1 MKLEVANMKVA
12 GFGEIMLRLST
23 DVGKMI
29 LQSDRFNVNYGGG
42 EANVLISLSHFGI
55 DTKMITSVSNDDIG
69 KSILRYLR
77 SYDIDTEF
85 VTLSDHRTG
94 IYYLQVGSGIR
105 SSKVIYD
112 RDNSAFCNM
121 KVGDIDI
128 AKALEDVDV
137 FYFSGITLALSNDLR
152 ELLMQMLTYC
162 KEHNIM
168 VSYDSN
174 YRAKLWS
181 LEEAREATLKVLPY
195 VDILSAGILDAEN
208 ILLMNCE
215 LEDNHEKLKYYY
227 DEITKTYPN
236 IKHIFSSHRDIESSS
251 VNKLQCNYYT
261 DGILYLSNKINIDS
275 IVDRVGGGD
284 ALSAGIIYSIINN
297 KDPKYV
303 CEFATCASALK
314 HSILGDA
321 NLVELSDVERLM
333 YEGVGK
339 IAR

>member
-1 MKLEVANMKVA
+1 MKVA

-112 RDNSAFCNM
+112 RNNSAFCNM

-137 FYFSGITLALSNDLR
+137 FHFSGITLALSNDLR

-303 CEFATCASALK
+303 CEFATCTSALK

>member
-1 MKLEVANMKVA
+1 MKVA

-137 FYFSGITLALSNDLR
+137 FHFSGITLALSNDRR
-152 ELLMQMLTYC
+152 ELLMQMLAYC

>member
-1 MKLEVANMKVA
+1 MKVA

-121 KVGDIDI
+121 KIVDIDI

-137 FYFSGITLALSNDLR
+137 FHFSGITLALSNDLR
-152 ELLMQMLTYC
+152 ELLMQMLAYC

-208 ILLMNCE
+208 RLLMNCE

>member
-1 MKLEVANMKVA
+1 MKVA

-85 VTLSDHRTG
+85 VTLSEHRTG

-121 KVGDIDI
+121 KIVDIDI

-137 FYFSGITLALSNDLR
+137 FHFSGITLALSNDLR
-152 ELLMQMLTYC
+152 ELLMQMLAYC

>member
-1 MKLEVANMKVA
+1 MKVA

-121 KVGDIDI
+121 KIVDIDI

-137 FYFSGITLALSNDLR
+137 FHFSGITLALSNDLR
-152 ELLMQMLTYC
+152 ELLMKMLTYC

>member
-112 RDNSAFCNM
+112 RNNSAFCNM

-128 AKALEDVDV
+128 ANALEDVDV
-137 FYFSGITLALSNDLR
+137 FHFSGITLALSNDLR

>member
-1 MKLEVANMKVA
+1 MKVA

-121 KVGDIDI
+121 KIVDIDI

-137 FYFSGITLALSNDLR
+137 FHFSGITLALSNDLR
-152 ELLMQMLTYC
+152 ELLMQMLAYC

-333 YEGVGK
+333 YEVVGK

>member
-1 MKLEVANMKVA
+1 MKVA

-137 FYFSGITLALSNDLR
+137 FHFSGITLALSNDLR
-152 ELLMQMLTYC
+152 DLLMQMLAYC

>member
-1 MKLEVANMKVA
+1 MKVA

-137 FYFSGITLALSNDLR
+137 FHFSGITLALSNDLR
-152 ELLMQMLTYC
+152 ELLMQMLAYC

-195 VDILSAGILDAEN
+195 VDILSAWILDAEN

>member
-1 MKLEVANMKVA
+1 MKVA

-137 FYFSGITLALSNDLR
+137 FHFSGITLALSNDLR
-152 ELLMQMLTYC
+152 ELLMQMLAYC

-275 IVDRVGGGD
+275 IVDRVGGGH

>member
-1 MKLEVANMKVA
+1 MKVA

-23 DVGKMI
+23 DVDKMI
-29 LQSDRFNVNYGGG
+29 LQRDRFNVNYGGG

-137 FYFSGITLALSNDLR
+137 FHFSGITLALSNDLR
-152 ELLMQMLTYC
+152 ELLMQMLAYC

>member
-1 MKLEVANMKVA
+1 MKVA

-128 AKALEDVDV
+128 ANALEDVDV
-137 FYFSGITLALSNDLR
+137 FHFSGITLALSNDLR
-152 ELLMQMLTYC
+152 ELLMQMLAYC

>member
-1 MKLEVANMKVA
+1 MKVA

-23 DVGKMI
+23 DVGTMI

-77 SYDIDTEF
+77 SYDIDTKF
-85 VTLSDHRTG
+85 VTLGDHRTG
-94 IYYLQVGSGIR
+94 IYYLQVWSGIR

-137 FYFSGITLALSNDLR
+137 FHFSGITLALSNDLR
-152 ELLMQMLTYC
+152 ELLMQMLAYC

>member
-1 MKLEVANMKVA
+1 MKVA

-112 RDNSAFCNM
+112 RNNSAFCNM

-137 FYFSGITLALSNDLR
+137 FHFSGITLALSNDLR

>member
-1 MKLEVANMKVA
+1 MKVA

-137 FYFSGITLALSNDLR
+137 FHFSGITLALSNDLR
-152 ELLMQMLTYC
+152 ELLMQMLAYC

-303 CEFATCASALK
+303 CDFATCASALK

>member
-137 FYFSGITLALSNDLR
+137 FHFSGITLALSNDLR
-152 ELLMQMLTYC
+152 ELLMQMLAYC
-162 KEHNIM
+162 KENNIM

>member
-1 MKLEVANMKVA
+1 MKVA

-137 FYFSGITLALSNDLR
+137 FHFSGITLALSNDLR
-152 ELLMQMLTYC
+152 ELLMQMLAYC

-251 VNKLQCNYYT
+251 VNKLQCN
-261 DGILYLSNKINIDS
+261 
-275 IVDRVGGGD
+275 
-284 ALSAGIIYSIINN
+284 
-297 KDPKYV
+297 
-303 CEFATCASALK
+303 
-314 HSILGDA
+314 
-321 NLVELSDVERLM
+321 
-333 YEGVGK
+333 
-339 IAR
+339 

>member
-1 MKLEVANMKVA
+1 MKVA

-29 LQSDRFNVNYGGG
+29 LQSDRFNVNYGRG

-152 ELLMQMLTYC
+152 ELLMQMLAYC

>member
-1 MKLEVANMKVA
+1 MKVA

-121 KVGDIDI
+121 KVGDIEI

-152 ELLMQMLTYC
+152 ELLMQMLAYC

-314 HSILGDA
+314 HSILGDD

>member
-1 MKLEVANMKVA
+1 MKVA

-121 KVGDIDI
+121 KIVDIDI

-137 FYFSGITLALSNDLR
+137 FHFSGITLALSNDLR

-227 DEITKTYPN
+227 DEITKTYPT

>member
-1 MKLEVANMKVA
+1 MKVA

-112 RDNSAFCNM
+112 RDNSAFYNM

-137 FYFSGITLALSNDLR
+137 FHFSGITLALSNDLR
-152 ELLMQMLTYC
+152 ELLMQMLAYC

>member
-1 MKLEVANMKVA
+1 MKVA

-152 ELLMQMLTYC
+152 ELLMQMLAYC
-162 KEHNIM
+162 KEHNG
-168 VSYDSN
+168 
-174 YRAKLWS
+174 KL
-181 LEEAREATLKVLPY
+181 
-195 VDILSAGILDAEN
+195 
-208 ILLMNCE
+208 
-215 LEDNHEKLKYYY
+215 
-227 DEITKTYPN
+227 
-236 IKHIFSSHRDIESSS
+236 
-251 VNKLQCNYYT
+251 
-261 DGILYLSNKINIDS
+261 
-275 IVDRVGGGD
+275 
-284 ALSAGIIYSIINN
+284 
-297 KDPKYV
+297 
-303 CEFATCASALK
+303 
-314 HSILGDA
+314 
-321 NLVELSDVERLM
+321 
-333 YEGVGK
+333 
-339 IAR
+339 

>member
-1 MKLEVANMKVA
+1 MKVA

-94 IYYLQVGSGIR
+94 IYYLQVGRGIR

-121 KVGDIDI
+121 KIVDIDI

-137 FYFSGITLALSNDLR
+137 FHFSGITLALSNDLR
-152 ELLMQMLTYC
+152 ELLMQMLAYC

>member
-1 MKLEVANMKVA
+1 MKVA

-137 FYFSGITLALSNDLR
+137 FHFSGITLALSNDLR
-152 ELLMQMLTYC
+152 ELLMQMLAYC

-181 LEEAREATLKVLPY
+181 IEEAREATLKVLPY

>member
-152 ELLMQMLTYC
+152 ELLMQMLAYC

>member
-1 MKLEVANMKVA
+1 MKVA

-29 LQSDRFNVNYGGG
+29 LQSDRFNVNYCGG

-112 RDNSAFCNM
+112 RNNSAFCNM

-128 AKALEDVDV
+128 ANALEDVDV
-137 FYFSGITLALSNDLR
+137 FHFSGITLALSNDLR

>member
-1 MKLEVANMKVA
+1 MKVA

-42 EANVLISLSHFGI
+42 EANVLIYLSHFGI

-121 KVGDIDI
+121 KIVDIDI

-137 FYFSGITLALSNDLR
+137 FHFSGITLALSNDLR
-152 ELLMQMLTYC
+152 ELLMQMLAYC

>member
-1 MKLEVANMKVA
+1 MKVA

-112 RDNSAFCNM
+112 RYNSAFCNM

-137 FYFSGITLALSNDLR
+137 FHFSGITLALSNDLR
-152 ELLMQMLTYC
+152 ELLMQMLAYC

>member
-1 MKLEVANMKVA
+1 MKVA

-23 DVGKMI
+23 DVGTMI

-77 SYDIDTEF
+77 SYDIDTKF
-85 VTLSDHRTG
+85 VTLGDHRTG

-137 FYFSGITLALSNDLR
+137 FHFSGITLALSNDLR
-152 ELLMQMLTYC
+152 ELLMQMLEYC

-275 IVDRVGGGD
+275 IGDRGGGGD

>member
-1 MKLEVANMKVA
+1 MKVA

-112 RDNSAFCNM
+112 RNTSAFCNM
-121 KVGDIDI
+121 KVGHIDI
-128 AKALEDVDV
+128 ANALEDVDV
-137 FYFSGITLALSNDLR
+137 FHFSGITLALSNDLR

>member
-1 MKLEVANMKVA
+1 MKVA

-23 DVGKMI
+23 DLGKMI

-137 FYFSGITLALSNDLR
+137 FHFSGITLALSNDLR

>member
-1 MKLEVANMKVA
+1 MKVA

-112 RDNSAFCNM
+112 RENSAFCNM
-121 KVGDIDI
+121 KIVDIDI

-137 FYFSGITLALSNDLR
+137 FHFSGITLALSNDLR
-152 ELLMQMLTYC
+152 ELLMQMLAYC

>member
-1 MKLEVANMKVA
+1 MKVA

-77 SYDIDTEF
+77 SYDIDREF

-152 ELLMQMLTYC
+152 ELLMQMLAYC

>member
-1 MKLEVANMKVA
+1 MKVA

-121 KVGDIDI
+121 KIVDIDI

-137 FYFSGITLALSNDLR
+137 FHFSGITLALSNDLR
-152 ELLMQMLTYC
+152 ELLMQMLAYC

-314 HSILGDA
+314 QSILGDA

>member
-1 MKLEVANMKVA
+1 MKVA

-137 FYFSGITLALSNDLR
+137 FHFSGITLALSNDLR
-152 ELLMQMLTYC
+152 ELLMQMLAYC

-321 NLVELSDVERLM
+321 NLVELSDIERLM

>member
-1 MKLEVANMKVA
+1 MKVA

-23 DVGKMI
+23 DVDKMI

-137 FYFSGITLALSNDLR
+137 FHFSGITLALSNDLR

>member
-1 MKLEVANMKVA
+1 MKVA

-121 KVGDIDI
+121 KIVDIDI

-137 FYFSGITLALSNDLR
+137 FHFSGITLALSNDLR
-152 ELLMQMLTYC
+152 ELLMQMLAYC

-227 DEITKTYPN
+227 DEFTKTYPN

>member
-1 MKLEVANMKVA
+1 MKVA

-121 KVGDIDI
+121 KIVDIDI

-137 FYFSGITLALSNDLR
+137 FHFSGITLALSTDLR
-152 ELLMQMLTYC
+152 ELLMQMLAYC

>member
-1 MKLEVANMKVA
+1 MKVA

-137 FYFSGITLALSNDLR
+137 FHFSGITLALSNDLR
-152 ELLMQMLTYC
+152 ELLMQMLAYC

-261 DGILYLSNKINIDS
+261 DWILYLSNKINIDS

>member
-1 MKLEVANMKVA
+1 MKVA

-121 KVGDIDI
+121 KIVDIDI

-137 FYFSGITLALSNDLR
+137 FHFSGITLALSNDLR

-227 DEITKTYPN
+227 AEITKTYPN